1 MRSALSTLASLGA
14 WSLLTTPQSAQ
25 AESTTCDG
33 LSTSSNI
40 DIFRSPAVEY
50 TRVSNDYWSTGC
62 AALKP
67 ACILEPTSAGQLSHI
82 MQTLVA
88 NNESFAVKSGGH
100 NPNKYF
106 ASISGGPLIST
117 SQLNEVVYDAASS
130 TVRVGPG
137 NKWDDVHKVLDPLG
151 VTVVGG
157 RIGNVGVGG
166 YVLGAGLSFLSTQ
179 YGWAANN
186 LVAAEMVLPNGTII
200 TASNSS
206 NPAIFQGLKG
216 GGSNF
221 GIVTTYVLKTYPIG
235 QIWGGNLVFLGAQK
249 TDGILSAVRNFTEN
263 YDDPKAAIIATSE
276 LTLGKST
283 DLWILFLFYDGLEPP
298 AGIFDE
304 FLALKP
310 DINSCKTRSYSDL
323 LTSNN
328 AFVLKGSVY
337 TIGTET
343 TPLPPADRPDIMR
356 SYYDHWHNTSAT
368 RSGVFG
374 LISSLAL
381 QPLPKSLATIA
392 RQNGGDLLDFDDD
405 VDRLIFELD
414 YSYVFE
420 DLDSDKVDGA
430 MVEAYSGL
438 GSLVSDYVADGSLP
452 DVYLP
457 LFMNDCYFRQD
468 YWGRLKTERRELAK
482 NAQAQ
487 ADPAGVM
494 KTLSQGFHL

>member
-1 MRSALSTLASLGA
+1 
-14 WSLLTTPQSAQ
+14 
-25 AESTTCDG
+25 
-33 LSTSSNI
+33 
-40 DIFRSPAVEY
+40 
-50 TRVSNDYWSTGC
+50 
-62 AALKP
+62 
-67 ACILEPTSAGQLSHI
+67 

-117 SQLNEVVYDAASS
+117 SQMNEVVYDAASG
-130 TVRVGPG
+130 TVRVGSG
-137 NKWDDVHKVLDPLG
+137 NKWEDIHKVLDPLG

-166 YVLGAGLSFLSTQ
+166 YVLGGGLSFLSTQ
-179 YGWAANN
+179 YGWAANS
-186 LVAAEMVLPNGTII
+186 LVAAEMVLPNGTSI

-206 NPAIFQGLKG
+206 NTAIFEALKG

-249 TDGILSAVRNFTEN
+249 TDGILSAVRNFTEH

-276 LTLGKST
+276 LTLGNST

-298 AGIFDE
+298 TGIFDE

-374 LISSLAL
+374 MVSTVIGILA
-381 QPLPKSLATIA
+381 
-392 RQNGGDLLDFDDD
+392 FDYQLRH
-405 VDRLIFELD
+405 VVLN
-414 YSYVFE
+414 S
-420 DLDSDKVDGA
+420 
-430 MVEAYSGL
+430 
-438 GSLVSDYVADGSLP
+438 
-452 DVYLP
+452 
-457 LFMNDCYFRQD
+457 
-468 YWGRLKTERRELAK
+468 
-482 NAQAQ
+482 
-487 ADPAGVM
+487 
-494 KTLSQGFHL
+494 